1 MLLVISSGGND
12 WDELLRLS
20 GIPYRR
26 CQPGYLQREDLAL
39 AEAVAILG
47 PWAGEPT
54 LLEPAERLLL
64 EQELAKGKR
73 IFAEYCLSI
82 GNVYTDVPASNRRL
96 RLLAMPAASG
106 ISGLEPGA
114 ILDDWDGQW
123 LAPWF
128 AFGEPLLV
136 YATVAGHDR
145 ALNMPRPE
153 DVPRRQWALWFEP
166 PGNLLLATFRLS
178 AAVSGRYGPREHWQA
193 LTRWVLSWLLGR
205 EVQLRWP
212 RGAVWHAQ
220 SRGDAGGRRAR
231 AAAAAD
237 RAIEWYS
244 RSGVLLDEGRRGVL
258 EGFGTEIRPDGSQP
272 LRPYIRADCCG
283 EVALAFLAHY
293 RLSGEPRSLAVARN
307 LVHFRAEYLQCH
319 EPGPLYGMGRWSN
332 AGWNVCYQ
340 DDVARAII
348 PQMLLA
354 TSEEDERML
363 ANAVDALE
371 FLVRTTG
378 PDGTRVSR
386 TDSWRLTP
394 AELERLRMQPA
405 RFPSAHYNGYYW
417 AALVLA
423 YQATGRE
430 DFLDVAWRGLRYT
443 MSCYPETVREMSET
457 EENCRL
463 VLPLSW
469 LALATADAQVK
480 GWLEEQQPPMVGWCL
495 GARLRCAPPRDLR
508 LLGRCRVGA
517 LGYRDRLD
525 CSQHCCRAGHVRE
538 RRVALASRV
547 PIAACGSCCP
557 GCFPRRGVATSQPS
571 L

>member
-1 MLLVISSGGND
+1 
-12 WDELLRLS
+12 
-20 GIPYRR
+20 
-26 CQPGYLQREDLAL
+26 
-39 AEAVAILG
+39 
-47 PWAGEPT
+47 
-54 LLEPAERLLL
+54 
-64 EQELAKGKR
+64 
-73 IFAEYCLSI
+73 
-82 GNVYTDVPASNRRL
+82 
-96 RLLAMPAASG
+96 
-106 ISGLEPGA
+106 
-114 ILDDWDGQW
+114 
-123 LAPWF
+123 
-128 AFGEPLLV
+128 
-136 YATVAGHDR
+136 
-145 ALNMPRPE
+145 
-153 DVPRRQWALWFEP
+153 
-166 PGNLLLATFRLS
+166 
-178 AAVSGRYGPREHWQA
+178 
-193 LTRWVLSWLLGR
+193 
-205 EVQLRWP
+205 
-212 RGAVWHAQ
+212 
-220 SRGDAGGRRAR
+220 
-231 AAAAAD
+231 
-237 RAIEWYS
+237 
-244 RSGVLLDEGRRGVL
+244 
-258 EGFGTEIRPDGSQP
+258 
-272 LRPYIRADCCG
+272 
-283 EVALAFLAHY
+283 
-293 RLSGEPRSLAVARN
+293 
-307 LVHFRAEYLQCH
+307 
-319 EPGPLYGMGRWSN
+319 
-332 AGWNVCYQ
+332 
-340 DDVARAII
+340 
-348 PQMLLA
+348 
-354 TSEEDERML
+354 ML